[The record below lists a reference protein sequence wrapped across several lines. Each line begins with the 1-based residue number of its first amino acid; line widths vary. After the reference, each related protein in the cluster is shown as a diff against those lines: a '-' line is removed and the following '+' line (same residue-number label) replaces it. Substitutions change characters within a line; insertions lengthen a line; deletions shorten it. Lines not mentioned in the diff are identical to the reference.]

1 VLEKP
6 PADNFSTEIEE
17 RLSPK
22 QVPRLYRAGG
32 LWVGAGPSTQ
42 QLNLERPNGS
52 WRRYTVCRSSWLLC
66 AWWRRCDSSSPT

>member
-22 QVPRLYRAGG
+22 QVPRLYRQAGYEWALAHRRNSSTLRG
-32 LWVGAGPSTQ
+32 RTALGGAIPFVDRAGFCV
-42 QLNLERPNGS
+42 RGGGVAI
-52 WRRYTVCRSSWLLC
+52 RALLL
-66 AWWRRCDSSSPT
+66 